1 MSMRC
6 TRCAIDYP
14 DDKQLC
20 TGCGEALTPSDATT
34 PFPRCSNCGAAVS
47 LNDRFCPG
55 CGVGRGDASG
65 ATTPAARPPA
75 FVLCPACNA
84 HVSPTDLI
92 CDLCGADLT
101 QRPQPSAPPPA
112 SPSTGASLGSDE
124 EVLALQHRM
133 EEERRELRRSITLG
147 VATGLFS
154 TLLVVLGVN
163 AYRSRGG
170 TGATIP
176 VPSATP
182 QLPIGRAASQV
193 ATADEIGIKIS
204 GIGAADP
211 GRSEAA
217 IRRDV
222 EQHLGELQQGY
233 LDALHTNPAAEGVV
247 TLHMTVGA
255 DGSVAYVRSTA
266 VGITDRGMLSSLERH
281 AAAWRF
287 APSQAGLT
295 SVHYPLVFYL
305 PKTDPHQLITRL
317 QGPSDPAT
325 AAGRRALQ
333 PTQVHAAASWSSPV
347 LRNLE
352 EGDEVA
358 VVARRG
364 DWFEVKASDPQ
375 PVRGFVWAEHLSAD

>member
-1 MSMRC
+1 MRC

-14 DDKQLC
+14 DDKRLC
-20 TGCGEALTPSDATT
+20 TGCGDSLVPSDATT

-55 CGVGRGDASG
+55 CGVGRGGASAG
-65 ATTPAARPPA
+65 VPAPA

-84 HVSPTDLI
+84 HVSPADRI

-101 QRPQPSAPPPA
+101 RRPPA
-112 SPSTGASLGSDE
+112 GAPTSGSPVAMPAASSDE
-124 EVLALQHRM
+124 DLFALQHGM
-133 EEERRELRRSITLG
+133 DQERRELRRSVTLG
-147 VATGLFS
+147 VATGLFA

-170 TGATIP
+170 GGATIP
-176 VPSATP
+176 APVATP

-193 ATADEIGIKIS
+193 ATADEIGVKIS
-204 GIGAADP
+204 GVGAADP
-211 GRSEAA
+211 ARSEAA

-233 LDALHTNPAAEGVV
+233 LDALKTDPATEGVV
-247 TLHMTVGA
+247 TLHMTVAA

-266 VGITDRGMLSSLERH
+266 LGVADRGMLGGVERQ

-287 APSQAGLT
+287 APCPAGLT
-295 SVHYPLVFYL
+295 SVHYPLVFFL
-305 PKTDPHQLITRL
+305 PKTDPRQLVARL
-317 QGPSDPAT
+317 QGPNGSNGG
-325 AAGRRALQ
+325 AAARPGRRVLQ
-333 PTQVHAAASWSSPV
+333 PTQVHAATSWSSPV
-347 LRNLE
+347 LRDLE

-364 DWFEVKASDPQ
+364 DWYEVVAGEPQ
-375 PVRGFVWAEHLSAD
+375 PIRGFVWAEHLAAD